1 MDYEINLGT
10 LISKASELGELKT
23 SAEDIYN
30 EFNSCYLNQLAST
43 EIILITA
50 NLRQSVKRLK
60 EGVTNSNTW
69 YTNYTKELSEL
80 EESLAA
86 FSASGLTPPTE
97 FKSEFVDMF
106 GKVTMPIIK
115 TGGDIH
121 ANASPINRISNMT
134 IKEALEK
141 YGDEYDNAYKKYA
154 SDKTF
159 MTITKLED
167 GSYITHIV
175 VADPDQIH
183 KGYANGAYGN
193 GLETTSSAAA
203 RYGWIVGVNG
213 SHFRYSNGKQDVNR
227 ADVPTNL
234 VAINDG
240 KLADNS
246 GSRAGGL
253 EICLTKDGRFFT
265 AKKGASA
272 QDLINQGV
280 VQTFSSHETNI
291 LENGVVQT
299 TYPSAMSRQYNRT
312 VIGMVQP
319 GEYYIYTGNSSAT
332 KAASTLQK
340 RGCTWAKSLDQG
352 GSVSLATKDESV
364 KKSGYGGNYEQNGER
379 QVGDFLYFADV

>member
-1 MDYEINLGT
+1 MDYNINLGT
-10 LISKASELGELKT
+10 LTSKASELEELKT

-30 EFNSCYLNQLAST
+30 ELNSCYLSNINCSELSSLPTGIKQPV
-43 EIILITA
+43 E
-50 NLRQSVKRLK
+50 RLK
-60 EGVTNSNTW
+60 KGFTNSNTW

-86 FSASGLTPPTE
+86 FSASGITSPTE

-134 IKEALEK
+134 IKEAMEK

-154 SDKTF
+154 SDNTF
-159 MTITKLED
+159 MTITKLPD

-175 VADPDQIH
+175 VADPDQVH
-183 KGYANGAYGN
+183 KGYANGAYGH

-203 RYGWIVGVNG
+203 RYGWVVGVNG
-213 SHFRYSNGKQDVNR
+213 SHFDYGSGRQDVNV
-227 ADVPTNL
+227 ATNR

-240 KLADNS
+240 RIADNS

-253 EICLTKDGRFFT
+253 EICLTRDGRFFT
-265 AKKGASA
+265 APKGASA

-299 TYPSAMSRQYNRT
+299 TYPSAMAKQYNRT

-319 GEYYIYTGNSSAT
+319 GEYYIYSGNSSAT
-332 KAASTLQK
+332 QAASTLQK
-340 RGCTWAKSLDQG
+340 KGCTWAKSLDQG